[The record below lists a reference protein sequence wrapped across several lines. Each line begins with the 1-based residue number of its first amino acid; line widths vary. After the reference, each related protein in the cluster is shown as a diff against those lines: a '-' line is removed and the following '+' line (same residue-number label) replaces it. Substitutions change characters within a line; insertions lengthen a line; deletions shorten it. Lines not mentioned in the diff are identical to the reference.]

1 MLNVNKYWL
10 EDTPLLNMACF
21 MYFLMKL
28 IMKFVLESVIGS
40 KLLIFFFNEPIR
52 LILCT
57 SNFVVL
63 N

>member
-40 KLLIFFFNEPIR
+40 KLLIFFQ
-52 LILCT
+52 
-57 SNFVVL
+57 
-63 N
+63 

>member
-10 EDTPLLNMACF
+10 EDTSLMNMACF

>member
-10 EDTPLLNMACF
+10 EDTSLMNMACF

-40 KLLIFFFNEPIR
+40 KLLIFFQ
-52 LILCT
+52 
-57 SNFVVL
+57 
-63 N
+63 